1 MTRRRRATLLAA
13 MLAIASASFAHAEPP
28 EQLYML
34 NCWGCHRPHGE
45 GIPGTAPAL
54 TDAID
59 FLRVKGGREY
69 LISVPGVS
77 QSALDNAD
85 TAEVMNW
92 ILKSFSQDR
101 SQDRSKDRSKHRTS
115 ADFRP
120 YTADEIAN
128 ARTTHLMDIKKAR
141 AKLVAEMVE
150 QKIRP
155 PEK

>member
-1 MTRRRRATLLAA
+1 MRRGRATLIAA
-13 MLAIASASFAHAEPP
+13 MMAIAVASFARAEPP

-45 GIPGTAPAL
+45 GIPGTAPPL
-54 TDAID
+54 TDATD

-77 QSALDNAD
+77 QSALNNAD
-85 TAEVMNW
+85 TAAVMNW
-92 ILKSFSQDR
+92 ILKSFS
-101 SQDRSKDRSKHRTS
+101 KDPMRT
-115 ADFRP
+115 DFQP

-141 AKLVAEMVE
+141 AELVAKMVE